1 MGYVHD
7 TGFAQWIPPT
17 VAYGTVATWA
27 MGAGEVTG
35 TLVYACDATDEVA
48 VLHIPLII
56 PSNSGVDASGNAIKG
71 ALFKSVEIDFEIKTA
86 ALDAMEAAIV
96 KIKRGADGADAVVS
110 APAFSY
116 DTGHDAAAERIDVD
130 EHKMT
135 LALTTPVY
143 VENDEYYWVKITIDK
158 AATSIF
164 QLLGAVVN
172 YTLRA

>member
-7 TGFAQWIPPT
+7 PYFCQFIPPT

-35 TLVYACDATDEVA
+35 TLVYACDATDEAA
-48 VLHIPLII
+48 VLHIPLIV
-56 PSNSGVDASGNAIKG
+56 PSHLPDGAGVAVKG
-71 ALFKSVEIDFEIKTA
+71 AMLSSIEIDFEIKTA

-96 KIKRGADGADAVVS
+96 KVKRGVDGAVAVVS
-110 APAFSY
+110 EPTFTY

-130 EHKMT
+130 QHKMT
-135 LALTTPVY
+135 LTLDEAVY
-143 VENDEYYWVKITIDK
+143 VEDDEYYYVKLTIDK

-164 QLLGAVVN
+164 QLLGAFAKFG
-172 YTLRA
+172 LRA